1 MAMGHAHREMTR
13 IMTRDTVLGIVRD
26 LDRASAYLPEIAMA
40 APSDAVIASLV
51 DIARGRIDLARAA
64 ILRAAIGDVEVS
76 ET

>member
-1 MAMGHAHREMTR
+1 
-13 IMTRDTVLGIVRD
+13 
-26 LDRASAYLPEIAMA
+26 MA